1 MKFTHVLARRMPFI
15 VPVLALC
22 AGLALPATASAKP
35 GMELALQD
43 DAVFVGRFYYDRDR
57 AFQNLNDLGV
67 TQLRVNV
74 VWRNV
79 SPSPRSRRSPRSF
92 NYNFWQYDDVVNHA
106 AAYGIRVQMVLT
118 GPAPRWAAGKRN
130 GVYKPK
136 ASRFAGFTRAA
147 AAHFRGRVSRYSIWN
162 EPNHPG
168 WLQPL
173 RSAARLYRSLYS
185 AGYRGVKSQDP
196 GAQVLFGELAP
207 YGRRGG
213 SAAQSPL
220 TFLRKATCSNGRFTR
235 RRCKGL
241 RADGFAHHP
250 YDFVRPPHRRNP
262 DRAGVTM
269 ANLGKLTK
277 VLSRL
282 RRTRALRTPQGG
294 VLPLYLTEFGY
305 LRKGR
310 KRLRESK
317 RASYLLRAYRM
328 ARKNRKVQQM
338 THYLLVTPTSRWA
351 FFDTSLINRKGSP
364 YRSYRT
370 LRSFGR

>member
-1 MKFTHVLARRMPFI
+1 MLFLAGA
-15 VPVLALC
+15 LALC
-22 AGLALPATASAKP
+22 AALALPATAGAKP
-35 GMELALQD
+35 GMQLALQD
-43 DAVFVGRFYYDRDR
+43 DGVFVNRNYYDRDR
-57 AFQNLNDLGV
+57 AFQNLQDLRV

-74 VWRNV
+74 IWRNV
-79 SPSPRSRRSPRSF
+79 SPNPSSKRSPRSF
-92 NYNFWQYDDVVNHA
+92 NYNFWRYDEVVNHA
-106 AAYGIRVQMVLT
+106 AAYGIGVQMALT
-118 GPAPRWAAGKRN
+118 GPAPRWAAGKKN
-130 GVYKPK
+130 GVYRPK
-136 ASRFAGFTRAA
+136 ASRFSGFARAA

-185 AGYRGVKSQDP
+185 AGYRGVKSKDP

-213 SAAQSPL
+213 SSAQSPL
-220 TFLRKATCSNGRFTR
+220 IFLRKATCTNGRFAG

-241 RADGFAHHP
+241 LADGFAHHP

-262 DRAGVTM
+262 DRNGVTM

-277 VLSRL
+277 ALSRL
-282 RRTRALRTPQGG
+282 RRSRALRTPRGG
-294 VLPLYLTEFGY
+294 TLPLYLTEFGY
-305 LRKGR
+305 LRQGR
-310 KRLRESK
+310 KRLPESK

-328 ARKNRKVQQM
+328 ARSNSKVQQM

-351 FFDTSLINRKGSP
+351 FFDTSLINRKGTP
-364 YRSYRT
+364 YRSYRK
-370 LRSFGR
+370 LRSFAR